1 MPAPDFHAQVLT
13 EEFAA
18 MVDPLKAFRMAC
30 DSGAV
35 EQTASICRRDLHIE
49 KVQADIAAMGT
60 LDIFE
65 VQRVLEALFAGADG
79 DTCMHLQQVLE
90 TVKED
95 AVIVARIL
103 DEEADEECHA
113 HSQFGMGA

>member
-1 MPAPDFHAQVLT
+1 MHAPDFHAQVLT

-35 EQTASICRRDLHIE
+35 EATAKAFRKMTIQEVCATVRQLLEDCDGDSSIVLQEC
-49 KVQADIAAMGT
+49 
-60 LDIFE
+60 
-65 VQRVLEALFAGADG
+65 LEALEADRMAIEG
-79 DTCMHLQQVLE
+79 IM
-90 TVKED
+90 
-95 AVIVARIL
+95 
-103 DEEADEECHA
+103 DEEYDEECHA